1 MKEEVKFENLPIDEK
16 FKIIFSEYKRQI
28 EENVLFDILRRFY
41 FADWTRAC
49 DYENMT
55 SEEVMKAAMSVCK
68 EIEKDYH
75 YNIDDDLMSS
85 PSSFDWERN
94 CID

>member
-1 MKEEVKFENLPIDEK
+1 MDYKNEISFEDLPIKTQFEQV
-16 FKIIFSEYKRQI
+16 FERYKRKI
-28 EENVLFDILRRFY
+28 EESVLFNVLTKFY

-68 EIEKDYH
+68 EIEKE
-75 YNIDDDLMSS
+75 YNYDINDDLF
-85 PSSFDWERN
+85 PRGF
-94 CID
+94 